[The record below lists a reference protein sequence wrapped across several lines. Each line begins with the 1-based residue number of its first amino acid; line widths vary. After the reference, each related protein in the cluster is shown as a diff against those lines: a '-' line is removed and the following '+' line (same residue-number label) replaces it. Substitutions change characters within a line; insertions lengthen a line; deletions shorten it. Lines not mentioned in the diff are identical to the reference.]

1 MTTIRIDLDE
11 DAIAGLALHPDVQA
25 DMAARADAVV
35 GVAKLTAPVDTG
47 LYRDTIHR
55 VERPDPD
62 TGAVHVDAPVHYAIY
77 VEYGTRQT
85 DRNGRRIHLP
95 RHVLGNALD
104 AAGGDHHV

>member
-1 MTTIRIDLDE
+1 MNDFRIDLDE
-11 DAIAGLALHPDVQA
+11 DAIAGLVHDPAVQA

-35 GVAKLTAPVDTG
+35 GVAKLAAPVDTG

-55 VERPDPD
+55 VERPDPES
-62 TGAVHVDAPVHYAIY
+62 GSVHVDAPVHYAIY
-77 VEYGTRQT
+77 VELGTRQT

-95 RHVLGNALD
+95 QHVLGNALD